1 MSDTALRPADRSST
15 HGRLWADD
23 TATRV
28 GGGQTLPVPDETKS
42 IYMEK
47 RWTNFVVE
55 MVSGPPATVRAIGM
69 GMDGDEVVFFN
80 RWPTGG
86 GPPRAGT
93 RIDRTR
99 VLSVTT
105 DCTARTARQYS

>member
-1 MSDTALRPADRSST
+1 MP
-15 HGRLWADD
+15 DD
-23 TATRV
+23 TT
-28 GGGQTLPVPDETKS
+28 S

-47 RWTNFVVE
+47 RWTTFVVE
-55 MVSGPPATVRAIGM
+55 MVGGSPAAVRALGM

-80 RWPTGG
+80 HWPSSG

-93 RIDRTR
+93 RIKRTR

-105 DCTARTARQYS
+105 DCTARTAQERS